1 MPKTK
6 PTGGIFGCVCAEVA
20 SGQTKVAPPT
30 SAMNSRRRMTPDLHR
45 RIQRIRYR
53 ATLKQSLHRRVRDV
67 GCGSWVGIPCTRLAC
82 LLFPRIAAEIV
93 ALPKLSA
100 RCAST
105 GPRPASRGRFQARSM
120 AKAATQLRVTQ
131 PSVSKAISDLESA
144 LRVRLFDRSPQGV
157 EPTMYGHA
165 LLTCGAA
172 VFDELKQGIRN
183 LEFLADPTA
192 GELRIGCMESLSATL
207 VPQLMMRFAEQHPKV
222 TVHIDD
228 LTPPALDF
236 SGLRDRR
243 YDCALVRLN
252 PPHSEGYGMDG
263 LHVERLFEDRLVI
276 AAGGHGRWTRRRKID
291 LSELSDEPWIFTP
304 PGTWGNDCVAQ
315 AFRARGLKVPTPS
328 LMSLSIVL
336 RARLLA
342 AGPYL
347 TVFAKSVMR
356 LNADRYG
363 LVVLP
368 IDLPS
373 KPWPV
378 VIVSLKH
385 RTLSPLV
392 ERFIACAREVA
403 QFVADTGR
411 TRRSGSRVT

>member
-1 MPKTK
+1 M
-6 PTGGIFGCVCAEVA
+6 A
-20 SGQTKVAPPT
+20 SRIDWDARIG
-30 SAMNSRRRMTPDLHR
+30 RRLRLRDLH
-45 RIQRIRYR
+45 IFF
-53 ATLKQSLHRRVRDV
+53 AVV
-67 GCGSWVGIPCTRLAC
+67 
-82 LLFPRIAAEIV
+82 
-93 ALPKLSA
+93 
-100 RCAST
+100 
-105 GPRPASRGRFQARSM
+105 QARSM

-183 LEFLADPTA
+183 L
-192 GELRIGCMESLSATL
+192 
-207 VPQLMMRFAEQHPKV
+207 
-222 TVHIDD
+222 
-228 LTPPALDF
+228 
-236 SGLRDRR
+236 
-243 YDCALVRLN
+243 
-252 PPHSEGYGMDG
+252 
-263 LHVERLFEDRLVI
+263 
-276 AAGGHGRWTRRRKID
+276 
-291 LSELSDEPWIFTP
+291 
-304 PGTWGNDCVAQ
+304 
-315 AFRARGLKVPTPS
+315 
-328 LMSLSIVL
+328 MSLSIVL

-347 TVFAKSVMR
+347 TVFANSVMR

-368 IDLPS
+368 IDLPN

-378 VIVSLKH
+378 VIVSLKN

-403 QFVADTGR
+403 QSVADTSR
-411 TRRSGSRVT
+411 TRKLGGRLT